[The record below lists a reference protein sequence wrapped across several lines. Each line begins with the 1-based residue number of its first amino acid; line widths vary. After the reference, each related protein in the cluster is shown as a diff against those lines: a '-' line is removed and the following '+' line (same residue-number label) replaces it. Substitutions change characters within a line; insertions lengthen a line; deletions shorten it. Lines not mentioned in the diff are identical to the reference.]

1 MKKLLIVAAL
11 LFATGC
17 VSQEE
22 QSEERIVTTSVAIA
36 EILDELGVDTVVG
49 VPTSETYT
57 LPERYDGVDEVGMP
71 MNPDMEIISTLNPTL
86 ILSPNSLEGD
96 LKERYSNS
104 KIDAAFMNLKSVTG
118 MYKSIEE
125 LGALIGKEE
134 EAQVLVDDFKT
145 YMEDYQEKNGDRE
158 GPRVLILMGL
168 PGSYVVATEN
178 SYVGSLV
185 ELAGGKNVY
194 TGESEEDFIN
204 VNVEDMLEK
213 SPDIILRTS
222 HAQPEDVQVMFEE
235 EFSTNEIW
243 KHFDAVTNDKV
254 YDLDNEYF
262 GMSANF
268 NYQKA
273 LEVLDELFYGSK

>member
-11 LFATGC
+11 LFTTGC

-125 LGALIGKEE
+125 LGALIGKEA
-134 EAQVLVDDFKT
+134 EAQVLVDDFKA

-243 KHFDAVTNDKV
+243 QHFDAVTNNKV
-254 YDLDNEYF
+254 YDLDNEFF

>member
-11 LFATGC
+11 LFTTGC

-243 KHFDAVTNDKV
+243 QHFDAVTNNKV

>member
-11 LFATGC
+11 LFTTGC

-243 KHFDAVTNDKV
+243 QHFDAVTNDKV

>member
-1 MKKLLIVAAL
+1 VAAL
-11 LFATGC
+11 LFTTGC

-243 KHFDAVTNDKV
+243 QHFDAVTNDKV

>member
-11 LFATGC
+11 LFTTGC

-194 TGESEEDFIN
+194 TGESDEDFIN

-243 KHFDAVTNDKV
+243 KHFDAVTNNKV

>member
-11 LFATGC
+11 LFTTGC

-243 KHFDAVTNDKV
+243 QHFDAVTNDKV

-268 NYQKA
+268 KYQKA

>member
-49 VPTSETYT
+49 VPASETYT

-104 KIDAAFMNLKSVTG
+104 KIDAAFMNLKSVPG
-118 MYKSIEE
+118 MFKSIEE

-134 EAQVLVDDFKT
+134 EAQVLVDDFKA
-145 YMEDYQEKNGDRE
+145 YMKDYQEKNGDRE

-204 VNVEDMLEK
+204 VNVEDMLKK

-222 HAQPEDVQVMFEE
+222 HAQPEDVKVMFEE

-243 KHFDAVTNDKV
+243 QHFDAVTNNKV
-254 YDLDNEYF
+254 YDLDNSYF